1 MCQCRRHRRHEVNP
15 WVGKIPW
22 WKKWQPIPVFLP
34 VKTHGQR
41 SLAGYSPLSYK
52 ELDLAGVTEDTGN
65 HYIYYCGQESL
76 GRNGIALTVNKR
88 A

>member
-1 MCQCRRHRRHEVNP
+1 MVKNLPVMQ
-15 WVGKIPW
+15 
-22 WKKWQPIPVFLP
+22 KKQVPYLGGEDLKPVFLP
-34 VKTHGQR
+34 EESHRQR

>member
-1 MCQCRRHRRHEVNP
+1 MVKNLPVMQ
-15 WVGKIPW
+15 
-22 WKKWQPIPVFLP
+22 KKQVLYLGGEDLKPVFLP
-34 VKTHGQR
+34 EESHRQR

-52 ELDLAGVTEDTGN
+52 ELDLARVTEDTGNHYPGN